1 MDLVQANGVMVYLR
15 GIIVPVK
22 WDENGNAAGFG
33 IETFDEDFYL
43 IDGSYEVGRLKQL
56 MREEVELGGDIHLI
70 SGKKII
76 NVRDIRIL
84 NACS

>member
-1 MDLVQANGVMVYLR
+1 MVYVQ
-15 GIIVPVK
+15 GIIVPVN
-22 WDENGNAAGFG
+22 WDEDGNVAGFG

-43 IDGSYEVGRLKQL
+43 IDGPREVGRLKQL
-56 MREEVELGGDIHLI
+56 MREEVEVGGDIHLI

-76 NVRDIRIL
+76 TVREIRIL